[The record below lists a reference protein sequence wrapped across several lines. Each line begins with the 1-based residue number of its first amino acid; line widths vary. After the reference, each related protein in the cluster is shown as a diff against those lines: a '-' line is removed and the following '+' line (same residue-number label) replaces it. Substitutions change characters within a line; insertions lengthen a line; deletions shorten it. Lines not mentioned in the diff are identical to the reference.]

1 MFDGVTVTAPGT
13 GELVAIVL
21 AVLLLFASGFVSASE
36 IAFFSLSPSD
46 LNDIEEENHASDK
59 HIKSLLADS
68 ERLLATI
75 LISNNFVNVTIIMLC
90 NYFFFFFLDFGTPAI
105 L

>member
-1 MFDGVTVTAPGT
+1 MG
-13 GELVAIVL
+13 AIIAISL

-36 IAFFSLSPSD
+36 IAFFSLSPND
-46 LNDIEEENHASDK
+46 LNEVEEEEHSSDK
-59 HIKSLLADS
+59 YIKDLLADS

-75 LISNNFVNVTIIMLC
+75 LISNNFVNVMIIMLC
-90 NYFFFFFLDFGTPAI
+90 NYFFAEVIDFGTSVYWNSW